1 MNDLSRLSATSPN
14 CLVRKTHAT
23 RLALRSPWWLLAIL
37 CCLTG
42 LPTLNA
48 QSARPGWGSLPYR
61 VGNQTGVTFR
71 VWAPN
76 ASSVTVPGQFNGWS
90 TTANP
95 LVSEITNGAWSAD
108 IPGALPAQEYKYF
121 INDSIWKR
129 DPRNHKCVT
138 SSGGNSIIYDT
149 TAFDWT
155 GDSFTTPPI
164 DDLFIYELH
173 VGTFSDPNPTNT
185 TPGHFSDAITKLD
198 YIKGL
203 GISAVELL
211 PIAEFP
217 GTDSWGYNP
226 AEPFAV
232 ENQGYGG
239 PDGLKALVKACHA
252 RGLAVLLDVVHNH
265 YGPTD
270 LDIWNYDGWTG
281 GGNQGG
287 IYFYQS
293 NNLCCTPYG
302 PRPNYSRQPV
312 RDYIQDNF
320 RMWLDEYHV
329 DGFRWDTPG
338 LMMNASGYGTVTEA
352 VTLIQAITAM
362 IHTNY
367 PGKVNIAEDVTG
379 MGFDS
384 TWALGFPSAVTTQL
398 AQTSDSSRDM
408 NVLANQ
414 IAGGGAGLTRVVFL
428 ESHDV
433 VGDLNNGAR
442 LVTAID
448 SNNPASYWARKRS
461 TLGATLTFTAP
472 GVPMLFQGQEMLEDQ
487 QFSSSRPVDWTKTN
501 TYAGIA
507 RLYGDLM
514 RLRRNIDGVTPGLKG
529 DQVSLFQIDN
539 SNKLLAWRRW
549 KSTAPTQDAVVIANF
564 ANAVRSNYS
573 LSFPRAGNWYVYF
586 NSDSTEYGADYGNV
600 GPTLVNAIGSP
611 PTGGIT
617 VGRYSALILS
627 QTPPSSLTVSQAAGT
642 ITVSWPTAASGWVLE
657 SATSLSLNSAW
668 TQIPSAQYQ
677 TNATNVF
684 ITAPGLS
691 GSGFFRLRKP

>member
-1 MNDLSRLSATSPN
+1 MNDVPTRLCAGLPRSSH
-14 CLVRKTHAT
+14 RKTCGI
-23 RLALRSPWWLLAIL
+23 RSVFISWLVALCFVTGSPIL
-37 CCLTG
+37 Q
-42 LPTLNA
+42 A
-48 QSARPGWGSLPYR
+48 QSARPGWGSIPYHT
-61 VGNQTGVTFR
+61 GNQTGVTFR

-76 ASSVTVPGQFNGWS
+76 ATSVTVPGQFNGWS
-90 TTANP
+90 TTANS
-95 LVSEITNGAWSAD
+95 LVREITNGAWSVDVA
-108 IPGALPAQEYKYF
+108 GALPGQEYKYL
-121 INDSIWKR
+121 INGSIWKR
-129 DPRNHKCVT
+129 DPRNRKCVT

-155 GDSFTTPPI
+155 GDNFTNPPLE
-164 DDLFIYELH
+164 DLFIYELH
-173 VGTFSDPNPTNT
+173 VGTFCDPNPTNT

-198 YIKGL
+198 YVKSL
-203 GISAVELL
+203 GISAIELL

-239 PDGLKALVKACHA
+239 VDQFKSFVKACHA

-270 LDIWNYDGWTG
+270 LDLWNYDGWTG

-293 NNLCCTPYG
+293 NYLCCTPYG
-302 PRPNYSRQPV
+302 SRPDYSRQPV

-320 RMWLDEYHV
+320 RMWLEECHV

-338 LMMNASGYGTVTEA
+338 LMMNASGYGTITDA
-352 VTLIQAITAM
+352 ATLIQTITSM
-362 IHTNY
+362 VHTSY
-367 PGKVNIAEDVTG
+367 VGKIDIAEDVTG

-408 NVLANQ
+408 NALASQ
-414 IAGGGAGLTRVVFL
+414 INGSGAGLTRVVFL

-433 VGDLNNGAR
+433 VGDLNNGVR

-472 GVPMLFQGQEMLEDQ
+472 GVPMFFQGQEMLENQ
-487 QFSSSRPVDWTKTN
+487 PFSSGRPVDWTKTN
-501 TYAGIA
+501 TYAGIV
-507 RLYGDLM
+507 RLYGDLI
-514 RLRRNIDGVTPGLKG
+514 RVRRNLDGVTPGLKG
-529 DQVSLFQIDN
+529 DQVSVFQVDN

-549 KSTAPTQDAVVIANF
+549 RSAAPTQDAVVIANF

-573 LSFPRAGNWYVYF
+573 LTFPRSGNWYVYF
-586 NSDSTEYGADYGNV
+586 NSDSTEYGADYGNA
-600 GPTLVNAIGSP
+600 GPTVVNAAGSP
-611 PTGGIT
+611 PTAGVTIGP
-617 VGRYSALILS
+617 YSALILS
-627 QTPPSSLTVSQAAGT
+627 QVPPPTLAVTQSSGSV
-642 ITVSWPTAASGWVLE
+642 TVSWPVNAGAWVLE
-657 SATSLSLNSAW
+657 SAATLSANSAW
-668 TQIPSAQYQ
+668 TQVPSAGYQ
-677 TNATNVF
+677 TNAGTVF
-684 ITAPGLS
+684 ITTPASS
-691 GSGFFRLRKP
+691 GNVFFRLRKL